1 MADEIKHVVV
11 LMLENRS
18 FDQMLGCMR
27 SIRPGID
34 GVDPAHPMCNPDL
47 PSTNPPICQ
56 APSVA
61 RTIKDDP
68 NHDLSNVLRQIADGC
83 QGFISDFAHRFPGS
97 GTPERSEVM
106 GYYSHGFLSVLHRLA
121 DSFTVCDR
129 WFSSLPG
136 PTWPNRFFVHSGTCL
151 GQITMPQGVWHP
163 NLHIYDQVTVYDRLE
178 ERKIGWKIYYGDVPQ
193 SLVLTRLWQHPFSFD
208 HMSAFF
214 SDAAGNENQFPQY
227 SFIEPTYFGDGQ
239 NDQHPP
245 TDVVKGEA
253 LLAQIYN
260 ALRSNEAL
268 WSTTLFIVVY
278 DEHGGFADHVYPT
291 ATVAP
296 DNHTEEFAFNQFGVR
311 VPAIL
316 ISPWFDAGE
325 IRTTFDHT
333 SLLKYLT
340 EKWSLSPLGL
350 RTAAANSFAVSRK
363 SLRDDAPTSI
373 PVPQVPVTA
382 AMDQNRPLNPN
393 QAALLAFSQFLET
406 KLAKVEGPTEV
417 ARRSLAAASGLPKEQ
432 GAIAAERVSLFLEY
446 RRSGVI

>member
-1 MADEIKHVVV
+1 VSDEIKHVVV

-18 FDQMLGCMR
+18 FDQMLACMR
-27 SIRPGID
+27 AIRSGID
-34 GVDPAHPMCNPDL
+34 GVDPSHPLCNPDL
-47 PSTNPPICQ
+47 PNTNPPICQ

-61 RTIKDDP
+61 RVIKDDP
-68 NHDLSNVLRQIADGC
+68 NHDLPNVLRQIAGGC
-83 QGFISDFAHRFPGS
+83 QGFVSDFAQMFPQS
-97 GTPERSEVM
+97 SASERSEVM
-106 GYYSHGFLSVLHRLA
+106 GYYPHGFLSVLHQLA

-151 GQITMPQGVWHP
+151 GHVTMPQGVWHP

-178 ERKIGWKIYYGDVPQ
+178 ERGISWKIYYGDVPQ

-208 HMSAFF
+208 QLGSFF
-214 SDAAGNENQFPQY
+214 SDAAGNESKFPQF
-227 SFIEPTYFGDGQ
+227 SFIEATYFGDGQ

-245 TDVVKGEA
+245 TDVIKGEV
-253 LLAQIYN
+253 LLAQVYN

-291 ATVAP
+291 ATLAS
-296 DNHTEEFAFNQFGVR
+296 DSHTEEFAFNQFGVR

-325 IRTTFDHT
+325 IRTTLDHT

-340 EKWSLSPLGL
+340 DKWSLGPLGL
-350 RTAAANSFAVSRK
+350 RTAAADSFAVSRK
-363 SLRDDAPTSI
+363 SLRDDAPASI
-373 PVPQVPVTA
+373 PVPQLPVTA
-382 AMDQNRPLNPN
+382 AMDQQRRLNPN

-406 KLAKVEGPTEV
+406 KLAKVEAPTEV
-417 ARRSLAAASGLPKEQ
+417 ARRSLAAASGLPEDQ
-432 GAIAAERVSLFLEY
+432 GAIAAERVSLFLQY
-446 RRSGVI
+446 RRRGVI